1 MCLTMA
7 RPHQTERRKL
17 EASNVAV
24 NLGFGNIKVCQ
35 FCQPPRFC
43 RLHWMALPN
52 RHPTHQPPVISPSS
66 ARHQPPW
73 LSAPHREPINVWSG
87 RHTSGDCFSE
97 ALSNIPKT
105 AKTNTAAMARN
116 IHEIWIVLYCATL
129 FWKRLTAV

>member
-1 MCLTMA
+1 VSVLSTTKVLQAALDGIAKPTSNTPAA
-7 RPHQTERRKL
+7 RHQ
-17 EASNVAV
+17 
-24 NLGFGNIKVCQ
+24 
-35 FCQPPRFC
+35 
-43 RLHWMALPN
+43 
-52 RHPTHQPPVISPSS
+52 PVISPSS